1 MNNKLYV
8 GNLNFAVTQ
17 QDLSDHFMGAGTVL
31 EAIVVTDRGTGDSR
45 GFGFVTMSSENEA
58 LSAIEQ
64 LNGKEL
70 LGREATIKLALER
83 ERRPDRSFDD
93 RRGRDSGGY
102 RGNREGGGGGFRGQ
116 TGGDSR
122 DGDHGGSSRR
132 GEGHGRR
139 GGNRGGGGYRS
150 S

>member
-17 QDLSDHFMGAGTVL
+17 QDLSDHFLGAGTVL

-45 GFGFVTMSSENEA
+45 GFGFVTMASENEA
-58 LSAIEQ
+58 LNAIEL

-70 LGREATIKLALER
+70 LGREATIKLAMER
-83 ERRPDRSFDD
+83 ERRPERSFDD
-93 RRGRDSGGY
+93 RRSRDSGGF
-102 RGNREGGGGGFRGQ
+102 RGNREGGGGGGGFRGHS
-116 TGGDSR
+116 GG
-122 DGDHGGSSRR
+122 GGSSSRR
-132 GEGHGRR
+132 GEGNGRR

>member
-31 EAIVVTDRGTGDSR
+31 EAIVVTDRGTGDPR

-83 ERRPDRSFDD
+83 ERRPERSFDD

-102 RGNREGGGGGFRGQ
+102 RGNREGGDGGFRGQ
-116 TGGDSR
+116 SGGDSR

>member
-17 QDLSDHFMGAGTVL
+17 QDLSDHFLSAGTVL

-45 GFGFVTMSSENEA
+45 GFGFVTMASENEA
-58 LSAIEQ
+58 LNAIEL

-70 LGREATIKLALER
+70 LGREATIKLAMER
-83 ERRPDRSFDD
+83 ERRPERSFDD
-93 RRGRDSGGY
+93 RRSRDSGGF
-102 RGNREGGGGGFRGQ
+102 RGNREGGGGGGGFRGHS
-116 TGGDSR
+116 GGGS
-122 DGDHGGSSRR
+122 GSSSRR
-132 GEGHGRR
+132 GEGNGRR